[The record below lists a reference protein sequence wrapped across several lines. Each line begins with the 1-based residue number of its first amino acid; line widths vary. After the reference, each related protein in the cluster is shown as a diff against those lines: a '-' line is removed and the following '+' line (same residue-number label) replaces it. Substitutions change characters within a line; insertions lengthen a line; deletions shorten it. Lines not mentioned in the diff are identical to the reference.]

1 MSLRTILVFLILAV
15 PACSIP
21 EGKGVVAGEM
31 FIEGCD
37 GNNSYGTASFP
48 AYFDLR
54 ANHIFGET
62 IQDETD
68 SPVAHRL
75 DVRLQRSTNTLGDAD
90 ALYIQF
96 SRVAATAKRFAAWQ
110 LIPVAVGE
118 PVQAALSMYLTCP
131 SFFDGPEAQPRGNAC
146 PSVSEEEQQRF
157 CDEARYGKLA
167 SVTTPQAPFA
177 EGHSCIL
184 LCSFGKARRGESVHD
199 DFEIREGDEVS
210 GIFFF
215 TLQNRRIIYD
225 RLEVCADGAD
235 NDGDGVVDEEDCSRI
250 TTGGFVQGNFRF
262 QARPP
267 TYVQVIP

>member
-1 MSLRTILVFLILAV
+1 MPFRIFFALCVLLL

-37 GNNSYGTASFP
+37 GPNHYGTSSFP

-62 IQDETD
+62 VQDESD
-68 SPVAHRL
+68 FPSAHRL
-75 DVRLQRSTNTLGDAD
+75 DVRLQRSTNAIGDAD

-96 SRVAATAKRFAAWQ
+96 SRVAATAKRFASWQ
-110 LIPVAVGE
+110 PIPVAVGE
-118 PVQAALSMYLTCP
+118 TVQATLSLYLTCP
-131 SFFDGPEAQPRGNAC
+131 SFFDGPEAQPLGAAC
-146 PSVSEEEQQRF
+146 PSVSREEQQRL
-157 CDEARYGKLA
+157 CAEAKYGRLA
-167 SVTTPQAPFA
+167 SVTTPQPPFA

-184 LCSFGKARRGESVHD
+184 LCSFGKAVRDETVHD

-225 RLEVCADGAD
+225 RLEVCADGQD
-235 NDGDGVVDEEDCSRI
+235 NDGDGLVDEEDCQRI

-267 TYVQVIP
+267 TSVQVLP